1 MSGKYDDIINL
12 PYPVSTK
19 HPPMP
24 ISDRA
29 AQFSPFAALTGYDAE
44 IKEAARLTSER
55 VDLTEDATYLLNEKL
70 RLLMDAISDCPTV
83 TITHFLPDKRKNG
96 GAYVLSTGTVKKF
109 DDYEHTI
116 IMTDGKKISTQEI
129 LDIEWQ

>member
-1 MSGKYDDIINL
+1 M
-12 PYPVSTK
+12 
-19 HPPMP
+19 
-24 ISDRA
+24 
-29 AQFSPFAALTGYDAE
+29 
-44 IKEAARLTSER
+44 
-55 VDLTEDATYLLNEKL
+55 NEKL